1 MNRITTDHPS
11 DNIETALNL
20 FYIKNGETW
29 VRGGG
34 VSVDDD
40 GTILVGAAA
49 RDRSSR
55 MPRFSTTSVK
65 S

>member
-29 VRGGG
+29 VR
-34 VSVDDD
+34 
-40 GTILVGAAA
+40 
-49 RDRSSR
+49 SSR

>member
-34 VSVDDD
+34 PGPADFPS
-40 GTILVGAAA
+40 GAHRRRLQAGHGHQ
-49 RDRSSR
+49 
-55 MPRFSTTSVK
+55 PPV
-65 S
+65 